1 MFLLLTSKYFLPFS
15 RVSIVDFEQVTV
27 SWVIFNDILLGSIL
41 GPFVFNISLSNL
53 FRLLN
58 DVTTASY
65 HDDTTP
71 YSFNNRFSN
80 K

>member
-1 MFLLLTSKYFLPFS
+1 MFLKLTLKYFLPFS

-27 SWVIFNDILLGSIL
+27 SWVVFNGIPLGSIL
-41 GPFVFNISLSNL
+41 GPFAFNISLSNL

-58 DVTTASY
+58 DVTAASY

-71 YSFNNRFSN
+71 YSFDNRFSN